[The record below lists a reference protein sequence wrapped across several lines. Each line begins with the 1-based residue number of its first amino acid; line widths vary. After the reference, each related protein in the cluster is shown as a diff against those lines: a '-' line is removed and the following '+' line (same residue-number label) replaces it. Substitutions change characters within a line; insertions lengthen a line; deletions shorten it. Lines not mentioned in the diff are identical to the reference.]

1 MVIPKTDIKKRKK
14 KNNPQIDRSIAL
26 MNTDA
31 KSPQQNFNQLNL
43 KMYIKNY
50 TPQPSGI
57 YPRYTRLVQHVKMDE
72 CNPFHQ

>member
-1 MVIPKTDIKKRKK
+1 
-14 KNNPQIDRSIAL
+14 

-43 KMYIKNY
+43 KMYIKNC

-72 CNPFHQ
+72 CNPLHQQAKKEKSHDHINRCRKSI